1 MTVLFL
7 FFCDEICNFFGGV
20 GILYGIK
27 IMFLNFGASYILVV
41 VLVVFLVFPRPS
53 KAAFGSCISF
63 DKKKKIVPCGGGC
76 FLLVSRLKFC
86 VQDFVFSLLEVFEVL
101 RKSHVSTDC
110 LFIAFHLVFL
120 C

>member
-63 DKKKKIVPCGGGC
+63 DKKKKLSPAVGV
-76 FLLVSRLKFC
+76 VSCWCPGLN
-86 VQDFVFSLLEVFEVL
+86 FVFKISSFPSLKCL
-101 RKSHVSTDC
+101 RC
-110 LFIAFHLVFL
+110 
-120 C
+120 